1 MKCIINFCIICAY
14 NIITH
19 SKIVPS
25 IHLRRVGVSSAI
37 LRGSVCLGSS
47 ESGERHHDPARLQ
60 QPEVDGTPR
69 DLVFCLFDLGLCIVD
84 GFGAYLCMCA
94 AIMCM
99 CLAKFYSGSVSS
111 SAAYIF

>member
-1 MKCIINFCIICAY
+1 MCA
-14 NIITH
+14 NNMILH
-19 SKIVPS
+19 STNVPS

-69 DLVFCLFDLGLCIVD
+69 DLVFLLV
-84 GFGAYLCMCA
+84 
-94 AIMCM
+94 
-99 CLAKFYSGSVSS
+99 
-111 SAAYIF
+111 